1 MHIICQRRISIMLD
15 IYFLRWGPKQ
25 GGISGTRNRNAR
37 KAHECEFGDTCDER
51 ILEPLIQT
59 IENEQL
65 MQKCISKSWT
75 LQQFLSEGG
84 QIEDISIQVHDIK
97 VDPEYQEIAKVM
109 SRRSS
114 QISRHPEYG
123 GPVENC
129 TYCGLTRMRPWDKH
143 SPANGTQCNSYNQQK
158 KPSIKISEDVYSI
171 SDTSSDEDLIE
182 KSLVHMR
189 VKTVSESTEEKR
201 ENGLS
206 GNIQLLHGKISG
218 LENELKLTKIG
229 STASNWRS

>member
-1 MHIICQRRISIMLD
+1 MAHATGMRE
-15 IYFLRWGPKQ
+15 
-25 GGISGTRNRNAR
+25 

-59 IENEQL
+59 IKNEQL

-114 QISRHPEYG
+114 QISSHPEYG
-123 GPVENC
+123 GPVEHC
-129 TYCGLTRMRPWDKH
+129 TYCGLTRMRP
-143 SPANGTQCNSYNQQK
+143 
-158 KPSIKISEDVYSI
+158 
-171 SDTSSDEDLIE
+171 
-182 KSLVHMR
+182 
-189 VKTVSESTEEKR
+189 
-201 ENGLS
+201 
-206 GNIQLLHGKISG
+206 
-218 LENELKLTKIG
+218 
-229 STASNWRS
+229 